1 VLIDQHRH
9 RELISGQAT
18 GIGAK
23 LGKIFLTALS
33 IPYGW
38 TVRTRNALYDW
49 GRLRSHRAAVPV
61 ICVGNL
67 TTGGTGKTPL
77 VVWLCR
83 FLGEA
88 QAGAQAGQTL
98 CVILTRAYKSAQG
111 GRDEPALLSQQCP
124 DTPVWVNPDRVAGAR
139 QAIERY
145 APRLLVMDDGFQH
158 RRLARDLD
166 IVTIDATAPFGHG
179 HLLPAGLL
187 REPVSGLRRAQAAVI
202 TRTDQASEER
212 LREIEARIAALNPE
226 MIVARSCHGPIAV
239 TYTDG
244 RSAAIDTLKG
254 RRVYA
259 FCGIG
264 NPEAFLQTLRGLGAS
279 VVGSRFFDDHHNFSA
294 REIVTMEEAAQ
305 ALDADLVITT
315 DKNMTGLPAEAWRS
329 PLPLASLHVEL
340 TFTRGEQAFK
350 SLIRRTL
357 SGTIPAKP

>member
-1 VLIDQHRH
+1 M
-9 RELISGQAT
+9 
-18 GIGAK
+18 
-23 LGKIFLTALS
+23 ALS
-33 IPYGW
+33 FPYGW
-38 TVRTRNALYDW
+38 AVHTRNALYDR

-83 FLGEA
+83 FLSKLQVEA
-88 QAGAQAGQTL
+88 KEGQIP
-98 CVILTRAYKSAQG
+98 CVILTRAYKGAQG
-111 GRDEPALLSQQCP
+111 DRDEPALLSRQCP

-166 IVTIDATAPFGHG
+166 ILTIDATAPFGYE

-187 REPVSGLRRAQAAVI
+187 REPISGLRRAQAAVI
-202 TRTDQASEER
+202 TRTDQATEER
-212 LREIEARIAALNPE
+212 LRHIEARIAALNPE
-226 MIVARSCHGPIAV
+226 MIVARSCHGPMCV

-244 RSAAIDTLKG
+244 HSAAIDTLKQ

-264 NPEAFLQTLRGLGAS
+264 NPEAFLQTLRGLGVS
-279 VVGSRFFDDHHNFSA
+279 LVGSSLFDDHHPFSA
-294 REIVTMEEAAQ
+294 REIVTMEAEAQ
-305 ALDADLVITT
+305 RLEADLVITT
-315 DKNMTGLPAEAWRS
+315 EKNMAGLPAQAWRS
-329 PLPLASLHVEL
+329 PLLLGALNVEL
-340 TFTRGEQAFK
+340 TFTAGEQAFK
-350 SLIRRTL
+350 SLISRTL
-357 SGTIPAKP
+357 TGTIPAKP